1 VPERILPGGSK
12 RVLIV
17 LFIPSVERDGKTT
30 VDQTFWAEE
39 ALKMFGEAFGGATA
53 YPKARGVWRDTE
65 RGGTLVFD
73 DTVVVH
79 CYTTPKDVQSASKM
93 KKVAAFCERMRVEAR
108 QGEVGL
114 VIADEYFAFRNFKET
129 TR

>member
-1 VPERILPGGSK
+1 MPKGLLPRASK
-12 RVLIV
+12 RVLVV
-17 LFIPSVERDGKTT
+17 LFIPSVERDGTT
-30 VDQTFWAEE
+30 AIDQTFWAEE

-53 YPKARGVWRDTE
+53 YPKARGVWRDSE
-65 RGGTLVFD
+65 NGGTLVFD

-79 CYTTPKDVQSASKM
+79 CYTTPKDVQTPAKM
-93 KKVAAFCERMRVEAR
+93 KKVSAFCERMGVEAR

-114 VIADEYFAFRNFKET
+114 VIADEYFAFRKFKET